1 MMGPCFQPFGVISLT
16 IHPSGAEPIVP
27 IVSVVVVE
35 GAIGVDIPHIVGIA
49 AFQD

>member
-1 MMGPCFQPFGVISLT
+1 MMGRCFRPSAVISLAF
-16 IHPSGAEPIVP
+16 HPSGAEPIVP
-27 IVSVVVVE
+27 IVGVVVVE